1 MRMALAAL
9 ALASLGAAAV
19 AAERARPVTI
29 GHAGADMDACL
40 STGEVTG
47 LNPAGD
53 NFLAVRAA
61 PEVSAPMLARLAP
74 RHPVWI
80 CDEAPGG
87 WTGIVY
93 QADPHDPLDCGV
105 GTPVPRVQPYRGPC
119 RSGWVASR
127 YIVVVAG

>member
-1 MRMALAAL
+1 MLVPLATAALAADP
-9 ALASLGAAAV
+9 
-19 AAERARPVTI
+19 ARPVTI
-29 GHAGADMDACL
+29 GHAGPDLDACL

-61 PEVSAPMLARLAP
+61 PRTNAPMLARLGP

-80 CDEAPGG
+80 CDEAAGG

-93 QADPHDPLDCGV
+93 QPDPRAELDCGV
-105 GTPVPRVQPYRGPC
+105 GSPVASVRPYRGPC

-127 YIVVVAG
+127 YIMNVAG